1 MKITGKL
8 SKILDLQT
16 GVSKKGNEWKK
27 QSFILDTEA
36 EFNNEICFDVF
47 GEKIEQIQ
55 NIKIGSQIEVKYN
68 LSSKEFNGRYYH
80 NIAAW
85 DIVIQN
91 DNNYELDKEDNDS
104 MPF

>member
-8 SKILDLQT
+8 SKILDLQK
-16 GVSKKGNEWKK
+16 GVSKKGNQWKK

-91 DNNYELDKEDNDS
+91 DNNYELEKEDNDS

>member
-91 DNNYELDKEDNDS
+91 DNNYELEKEDNDS

>member
-1 MKITGKL
+1 M
-8 SKILDLQT
+8 
-16 GVSKKGNEWKK
+16 E
-27 QSFILDTEA
+27 SFILDTEA

-91 DNNYELDKEDNDS
+91 DNNYELEKEDNDS